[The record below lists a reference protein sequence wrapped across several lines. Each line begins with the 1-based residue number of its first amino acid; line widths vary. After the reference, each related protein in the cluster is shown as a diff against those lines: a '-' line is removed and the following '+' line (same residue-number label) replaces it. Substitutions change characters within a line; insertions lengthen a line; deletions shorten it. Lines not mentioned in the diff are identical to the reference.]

1 MKPEKKG
8 SKFVGLGNWKTDI
21 FNPKKNDKPIT
32 KVKSKKKKAKKKKN
46 VNPITGF

>member
-1 MKPEKKG
+1 MSTEKKG

-21 FNPKKNDKPIT
+21 FNPQKNDKPIT
-32 KVKSKKKKAKKKKN
+32 KVKSKKEKKKKEKK